1 MPHLLK
7 KQIFLIHLNIIPYSN
22 LIVYNTLVFMV
33 PREQINVS
41 EEKRSTKIASQKY
54 SWLVNILSF
63 FLHLAIP
70 RHMYSLMLNYTSAVF
85 ISQRHAVM
93 GGIPD
98 FSQSSSIRYK
108 ELFITKSKGV
118 PQPDELGNAE
128 A

>member
-1 MPHLLK
+1 
-7 KQIFLIHLNIIPYSN
+7 
-22 LIVYNTLVFMV
+22 MV